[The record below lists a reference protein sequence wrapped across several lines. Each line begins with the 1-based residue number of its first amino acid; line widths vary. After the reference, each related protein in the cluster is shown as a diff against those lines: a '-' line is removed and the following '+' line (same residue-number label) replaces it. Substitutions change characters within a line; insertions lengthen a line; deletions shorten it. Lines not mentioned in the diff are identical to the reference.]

1 MQLIGLGM
9 LVLVVA
15 FGFTERQMSQIS
27 AFDMHALVVVLFGSM
42 AAIITSSSART
53 TLRTLG
59 CIRELLPFGG
69 TLAPE
74 TQRLE
79 AERAELTA
87 LWREGKR
94 AQAVALAETSTLAPI
109 RRMLDLVLARSSVKA
124 TDTVFLEL
132 RHAALGR
139 WQPATSNWEL
149 LSKLG
154 PSFGMVGTI
163 TGMIQLFRNMGDDNL
178 NIGAAMSLALVAT
191 LYGVAFGAGVAGPIG
206 HYLRGLLDER
216 LGALDRCRLS
226 VLELVDRSQGD
237 SRMGQ
242 RG

>member
-1 MQLIGLGM
+1 MQIIGLLM
-9 LVLVVA
+9 LMVVVGY
-15 FGFTERQMSQIS
+15 GFTEREMTQVS

-42 AAIITSSSART
+42 AAIITSSTART
-53 TLRTLG
+53 TVRTLS
-59 CIRELLPFGG
+59 CLRELMPFLG
-69 TLAPE
+69 TMAPKTQAIEDERTQLAS
-74 TQRLE
+74 
-79 AERAELTA
+79 

-94 AQAVALAETSTLAPI
+94 AQAVSLAEGSVHAPI
-109 RRMLDLVLARSSVKA
+109 RKMLDLVLTRASTKS

-132 RHAALGR
+132 HHGALSR

-149 LSKLG
+149 LAKLG

-163 TGMIQLFRNMGDDNL
+163 TGMIQLFRNMGSDDL
-178 NIGAAMSLALVAT
+178 NIGSAMSLALVAT

-216 LGALDRCRLS
+216 LGALERCKQT
-226 VLELVDRSQGD
+226 VLELVERSAGD
-237 SRMGQ
+237 AQFGA